1 MGYHILTPHQSQVVD
16 ALQQCEE
23 IIGWY
28 TFTGGTAL
36 SEVYLQHRLSEDLDF
51 FTRSPVMDH
60 KINAF
65 IDKTKASIGYTSY
78 EKRVYS
84 GLFMYTLTFPDG
96 DRLKLDFNEY
106 DFPPV
111 ERGTKLGTLDVD
123 SIFDIAVNKLEAI
136 LSRAKSR
143 DFVDLYLAIPVI
155 GCDLGQVR
163 MRLAD
168 KFSGIRDDEEVIRH
182 LVKVVDFTDYPIML
196 VPFDRQKMVDFFL
209 AEAKK
214 LEHKIFK

>member
-1 MGYHILTPHQSQVVD
+1 MVD
-16 ALQQCEE
+16 AIQQCEE
-23 IIGWY
+23 IIRWY

-60 KINAF
+60 KISAF
-65 IDKTKASIGYTSY
+65 IDKAKATIGYTSY

-111 ERGTKLGTLDVD
+111 ERGTKLSKLDVD

-143 DFVDLYLAIPVI
+143 DFVDLYLAMPVI
-155 GCDLGQVR
+155 GCDFDQVR
-163 MRLAD
+163 MRLAN
-168 KFSGIRDDEEVIRH
+168 KFSGIRDDEEIIRH
-182 LVKVVDFTDYPIML
+182 LVKVVDFIDYPTML
-196 VPFDRQKMVDFFL
+196 VPFDRQNMIDFFL

>member
-1 MGYHILTPHQSQVVD
+1 MGYNILTPHQSQVVD
-16 ALQQCEE
+16 AIQQHDE
-23 IIGWY
+23 IIQWY

-51 FTRSPVMDH
+51 FTRSQVMDQ

-65 IDKTKASIGYTSY
+65 INESKNAIGYESY

-84 GLFMYTLTFPDG
+84 GLYMYTLIFSDG

-111 ERGTKLGTLDVD
+111 EHGTKLGNLAVD
-123 SIFDIAVNKLEAI
+123 SLYDIAINKLETI
-136 LSRAKSR
+136 LSRSKSR
-143 DFVDLYLAIPVI
+143 DFVDLYMMLPVI
-155 GCDLGQVR
+155 GCDIDQVR

-168 KFSGIRDDEEVIRH
+168 KFSGIRDDTEVVRH
-182 LVKVVDFTDYPIML
+182 LTKVMDFTDYPTML
-196 VPFDRQKMVDFFL
+196 VPFDRQTMIDFYL
-209 AEAKK
+209 KEAKK
-214 LEHKIFK
+214 IGKRIFK

>member
-1 MGYHILTPHQSQVVD
+1 MVD
-16 ALQQCEE
+16 AVQQCDE
-23 IIGWY
+23 IIRWY

-65 IDKTKASIGYTSY
+65 IDEAKAAIGYESY
-78 EKRVYS
+78 EKRVLS
-84 GLFMYTLTFPDG
+84 GLFMYTLIFPDG

-111 ERGTKLGTLDVD
+111 EPGTKFGKLEVD
-123 SIFDIAVNKLEAI
+123 SIFDIAINKLETI
-136 LSRAKSR
+136 LSRAKAR
-143 DFVDLYLAIPVI
+143 DFVDLYVAMPVI

-168 KFSGIRDDEEVIRH
+168 KFSGIRDDEEVVRH
-182 LVKVVDFTDYPIML
+182 LVKVVDLTDYPAML
-196 VPFDRQKMVDFFL
+196 VPFDRAAMVDFFL

>member
-1 MGYHILTPHQSQVVD
+1 MVD
-16 ALQQCEE
+16 AVQQCEE
-23 IIGWY
+23 IIRWY

-65 IDKTKASIGYTSY
+65 IEKAKTTIGYTSY
-78 EKRVYS
+78 KKRVYS

-96 DRLKLDFNEY
+96 DLLKLDFNEY

-111 ERGTKLGTLDVD
+111 ERGTKLGKLDVD

-136 LSRAKSR
+136 LSRAKVR
-143 DFVDLYLAIPVI
+143 DFVDLYLALPVI
-155 GCDLGQVR
+155 GCDLDQVR

-168 KFSGIRDDEEVIRH
+168 KFSGIRDDDEVVRH
-182 LVKVVDFTDYPIML
+182 LVKVVDFTDYPSML

-214 LEHKIFK
+214 LEKKFFK

>member
-1 MGYHILTPHQSQVVD
+1 MVD
-16 ALQQCEE
+16 AVQQCEE
-23 IIGWY
+23 IIRWY

-65 IDKTKASIGYTSY
+65 IDKAKATIGYTSY

-84 GLFMYTLTFPDG
+84 GLFMYTLTFPDD

-111 ERGTKLGTLDVD
+111 ERGTKLGKLDVD

-136 LSRAKSR
+136 LSRAKVR
-143 DFVDLYLAIPVI
+143 DFVDLYFAIPAI
-155 GCDLGQVR
+155 GCDLDQVR

-168 KFSGIRDDEEVIRH
+168 KFSGIRDDEEVVRH
-182 LVKVVDFTDYPIML
+182 LVKVVDFTDYPQML